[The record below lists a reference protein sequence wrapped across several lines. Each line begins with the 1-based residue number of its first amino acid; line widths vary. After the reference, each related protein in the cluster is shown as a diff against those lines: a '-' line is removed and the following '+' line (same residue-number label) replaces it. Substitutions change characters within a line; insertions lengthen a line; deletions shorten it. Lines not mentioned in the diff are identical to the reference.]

1 MKALV
6 PRTVLAA
13 LELFTGIG
21 AVYGAAMLVTDAW
34 HLPSQ
39 YLDPLPVHGWVVP
52 GVALFAVVA
61 VPMLGAAALALLGSR
76 RAAGAAMAAGALL
89 VGWILVQLAVIG
101 PRMAL
106 QAVMLGMG
114 VAVAAAGWWWRDAL
128 RTAARS

>member
-1 MKALV
+1 
-6 PRTVLAA
+6 A

-34 HLPSQ
+34 HLPSE

-52 GVALFAVVA
+52 GVAL
-61 VPMLGAAALALLGSR
+61 LAALALLGSR
-76 RAAGAAMAAGALL
+76 RAAGAALAAGALL

-128 RTAARS
+128 RTAA

>member
-1 MKALV
+1 M
-6 PRTVLAA
+6 
-13 LELFTGIG
+13 
-21 AVYGAAMLVTDAW
+21 
-34 HLPSQ
+34 
-39 YLDPLPVHGWVVP
+39 VP